1 MKKPISILLM
11 LVIGFVCSTAQAQ
24 DLSTYKYVIVPIKYD
39 FLNERDQYQLNSL
52 TEFLF
57 EKHGFNVIMEVEKFP
72 DDLANEPCVALRAE
86 VVSLAEGMFTFVTK
100 LKVRLKNC
108 NNQVVFES
116 KEGKSQ
122 LKQYKFAYQ
131 EALRDAFSSLKKLNY
146 SYSGKSK
153 SLAKNDSEAKLSAEN
168 LKLKNRNG
176 PFRFMNN
183 DVEYTLEK
191 KEKAFVLKKAGEE
204 NPSAF
209 LNETSTGNFIY
220 RSEKINGSAYFD
232 DAGNLIVEYFDEQEG
247 KIKKQIYTLKN

>member
-1 MKKPISILLM
+1 MKKPISILLI
-11 LVIGFVCSTAQAQ
+11 LVVGFVCSTVQAQ
-24 DLSTYKYVIVPIKYD
+24 DLNTYKYVIVPIKYD
-39 FLNERDQYQLNSL
+39 FLSEKDQYQLNSL

-57 EKHGFNVIMEVEKFP
+57 EKHGFNVIMEDEKSP

-116 KEGKSQ
+116 KQGKSR

-131 EALRDAFSSLKKLNY
+131 EALRDAFSSVKALNY

-153 SLAKNDSEAKLSAEN
+153 SLTKNDSETKLPAEN

-176 PFRFMNN
+176 PLRFLKNG
-183 DVEYTLEK
+183 VEYTLEK
-191 KEKAFVLKKAGEE
+191 KEKAFVLKKTGEE
-204 NPSAF
+204 KPTAF

-232 DAGNLIVEYFDEQEG
+232 KAGNLIVEYFDDQEG
-247 KIKKQIYTLKN
+247 KIKKMVYKLKK